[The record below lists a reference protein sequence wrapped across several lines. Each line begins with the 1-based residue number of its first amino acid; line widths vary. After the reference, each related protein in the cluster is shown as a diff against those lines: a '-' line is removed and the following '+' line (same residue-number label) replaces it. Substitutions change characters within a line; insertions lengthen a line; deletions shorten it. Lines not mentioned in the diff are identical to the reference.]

1 MFLPQ
6 RLILGKDDAFFHAQK
21 DRYLMGLSPPSFLA
35 PSEHLIRGC
44 RVDTVFPGERLNRL
58 TLMFK
63 PSLGLCS
70 STNSGHSSKPFKFV

>member
-1 MFLPQ
+1 
-6 RLILGKDDAFFHAQK
+6 
-21 DRYLMGLSPPSFLA
+21 
-35 PSEHLIRGC
+35 
-44 RVDTVFPGERLNRL
+44 VFPGERLNRL